1 MKRTLRH
8 LGEDMID
15 EIAERHNVGIG
26 TAKSLGMPPLD
37 FKAMHEIVL
46 PQRLRRGVSDLI
58 AWDVAA
64 AAPIALQTPDGNA
77 YSYVCDNGRVRIV
90 PGVVDDAMLVIELP
104 ADSWTDYYYELRSR
118 FGLLYSQVI
127 RFVRGGFALW
137 DAWEPA
143 LRCLYSG
150 TPIYDPYTLDLR
162 DLDGS
167 PLDIRRSFDRDDDPL
182 PISHFLRTAGYAHV
196 RGVFSKDEIDRMSD
210 EVDRLRDQAVE
221 GTRFSRWASDGRG
234 EKKVWDLQYM
244 ALQSPMMRDLD
255 RHPMVTYL
263 TGLAHEDVVPSID
276 RDNGTH
282 AILREFT
289 GVDDVGSNYM
299 LDWHRDCGIGGCPIT
314 CPRVHVGIQLDAA
327 TPDSSQLFFLAGTA
341 GKLAHDRFA
350 EDEWDGKPIVAYE
363 TEPGDV
369 TVHLGCMLHAAPKA
383 TGRNRRRTIY
393 TRWVNPN
400 GKEVL
405 GPMGSIDQLIPK
417 IDQMPSVAKMVA
429 TVEA

>member
-1 MKRTLRH
+1 MS
-8 LGEDMID
+8 D
-15 EIAERHNVGIG
+15 EIAERHNVEIG

-37 FKAMHEIVL
+37 FRAMHEVIL
-46 PQRLRRGVSDLI
+46 PQRLRRGVSELI
-58 AWDVAA
+58 AWDVAGVP
-64 AAPIALQTPDGNA
+64 PIAFQTPDGNG
-77 YSYVCDNGRVRIV
+77 YSYICKDKRVQIV
-90 PGVVDDAMLVIELP
+90 PGVVDDATLVIELSE
-104 ADSWTDYYYELRSR
+104 DSWTNYYYELRTR

-150 TPIYDPYTLDLR
+150 TPIYNPETLDLR

-167 PLDIRRSFDRDDDPL
+167 PLDIRRSFDRDAHPERL
-182 PISHFLRTAGYAHV
+182 SHFLRTAGYLHL
-196 RGVFSKDEIDRMSD
+196 RGAFSKTEIARLSD
-210 EVDRLRDQAVE
+210 EVDRLRDQSVE

-255 RHPMVTYL
+255 DHPMVKFL
-263 TGLAHEDVVPSID
+263 TGLAKEYVVPSID

-289 GVDDVGSNYM
+289 GANDVGSNYM

-327 TPDSSQLFFLAGTA
+327 TPDSSQLFFLAGSA
-341 GKLAHDRFA
+341 GRMAHDRFA
-350 EDEWDGKPIVAYE
+350 EEDWASKPIVTFE
-363 TEPGDV
+363 TKPGDV
-369 TVHLGCMLHAAPKA
+369 TVHLGCLLHAAPKA

-393 TRWVNPN
+393 TRWVNPH

-405 GPMGSIDQLIPK
+405 GHMGSIDQLIPK
-417 IDQMPSVAKMVA
+417 INEMPSVAKMVE

>member
-1 MKRTLRH
+1 
-8 LGEDMID
+8 MID
-15 EIAERHNVGIG
+15 QIAERHNVAIG

-37 FKAMHEIVL
+37 FKAMHEIIL

-58 AWDVAA
+58 AWDVAG

-77 YSYVCDNGRVRIV
+77 YSYVCEAGRVRIV
-90 PGVVDDAMLVIELP
+90 PGVVDSATVVIEIP

-118 FGLLYSQVI
+118 FGLLYSQVVRFI
-127 RFVRGGFALW
+127 RGNFALW

-150 TPIYDPYTLDLR
+150 TPIYNPKTLDLR

-167 PLDIRRSFDRDDDPL
+167 PLDIRKSFNRDDDPEL
-182 PISHFLRTAGYAHV
+182 ISHFLRTAGYAHV
-196 RGVFSKDEIDRMSD
+196 RGVFSKDEIARLSD
-210 EVDRLRDQAVE
+210 EVDRLRDEATE
-221 GTRFSRWASDGRG
+221 GNRFSRWASDGRG

-255 RHPMVTYL
+255 HHPMVKYL
-263 TGLAHEDVVPSID
+263 TGLAKENVVPSID

-282 AILREFT
+282 AIIREFT
-289 GVDDVGSNYM
+289 GVNDVGSNYM

-314 CPRVHVGIQLDAA
+314 CPRIHVGIQLDAA
-327 TPDSSQLFFLAGTA
+327 TPDSSQLFFLAGSA
-341 GKLAHDRFA
+341 GRLAHDRFT
-350 EDEWDGKPIVAYE
+350 EDEWGDKPIVTFE

-369 TVHLGCMLHAAPKA
+369 TVHQGCMLHAAPKA
-383 TGRNRRRTIY
+383 TGMHRRRTIY

-405 GPMGSIDQLIPK
+405 GPLGSIDQLIPK
-417 IDQMPSVAKMVA
+417 IDQMPSVAKMAA
-429 TVEA
+429 TVEG